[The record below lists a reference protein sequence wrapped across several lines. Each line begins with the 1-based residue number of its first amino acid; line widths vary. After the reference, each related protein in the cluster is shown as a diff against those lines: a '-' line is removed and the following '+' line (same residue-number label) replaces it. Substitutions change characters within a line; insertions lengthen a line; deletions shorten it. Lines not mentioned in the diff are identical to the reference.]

1 VRETLYIHLS
11 AVDPSAPTAYCIAR
25 ADAVASFPIEQAPL
39 ESLPSLA
46 QGRRVVVLL
55 PSADI
60 RLTSVQ
66 LPARQLAKVQQAV
79 PYILEDQLA
88 DDVETLH
95 FAVGAR
101 RADGQWPV
109 AVIARERLA
118 AALAFF
124 VDRGLRPEAMI
135 PDLLCLPTPGEEQFT
150 LLVDGDGVLVRSGWS
165 GGFTCQREDLDLCL
179 QLADPE
185 RVRAL
190 RVIVPRN
197 QSFDPSTLGR
207 TVEPVHGFA
216 QPLEALLQNLRMDEA
231 INLLQGEFS
240 ARQDLLRLWRPWR
253 AAAALAA
260 ATLLVAGSLH
270 GIEAWK
276 LGVELATLE
285 TQNRQRFQQLFPA
298 ETRIV
303 NLEAQLDQQLGRLAG
318 GAGGGDLLTLMN
330 VIADAVGAVPGL
342 RLDAVQYRDAALYAS
357 MSAGSLQSLEQL
369 KAWFDSPRPARLEVQ
384 SANSGQQGVQLRI
397 KLTAA

>member
-124 VDRGLRPEAMI
+124 VDRGLRPDAMI
-135 PDLLCLPTPGEEQFT
+135 PDLLGLPTPGEEQFT

-165 GGFTCQREDLDLCL
+165 GGFTCQRDDLDLCL

-185 RVRAL
+185 RVRTL

-260 ATLLVAGSLH
+260 AALLLAGSLH
-270 GIEAWK
+270 GIETWK
-276 LGVELATLE
+276 LGAELAILE

-318 GAGGGDLLTLMN
+318 GAGGGDLLALMN
-330 VIADAVGAVPGL
+330 VVADAVGAVPGL
-342 RLDAVQYRDAALYAS
+342 RLDAVQYRDAALYVS

-369 KAWFDSPRPARLEVQ
+369 KVWFDSPRPARLEVQ

-397 KLTAA
+397 KLTAT

>member
-150 LLVDGDGVLVRSGWS
+150 LLVDGDGVLVRSG
-165 GGFTCQREDLDLCL
+165 
-179 QLADPE
+179 
-185 RVRAL
+185 
-190 RVIVPRN
+190 
-197 QSFDPSTLGR
+197 
-207 TVEPVHGFA
+207 
-216 QPLEALLQNLRMDEA
+216 
-231 INLLQGEFS
+231 
-240 ARQDLLRLWRPWR
+240 
-253 AAAALAA
+253 
-260 ATLLVAGSLH
+260 
-270 GIEAWK
+270 
-276 LGVELATLE
+276 
-285 TQNRQRFQQLFPA
+285 
-298 ETRIV
+298 
-303 NLEAQLDQQLGRLAG
+303 
-318 GAGGGDLLTLMN
+318 
-330 VIADAVGAVPGL
+330 
-342 RLDAVQYRDAALYAS
+342 
-357 MSAGSLQSLEQL
+357 
-369 KAWFDSPRPARLEVQ
+369 
-384 SANSGQQGVQLRI
+384 
-397 KLTAA
+397 